1 MADGEE
7 VVGGPDS
14 RAAARAA
21 GIQDRRG
28 LSLSDVDRRRTQLWT
43 TSLFVMIA
51 ITVAVALFV
60 IGSDVFSGSLGDR
73 SPTSW
78 IVAVLAV
85 GLALAF
91 LVYIL
96 EKERSLRQLSNL
108 LVEERVQSETLRS
121 RIERERETIARLE
134 ELDRM
139 KSDFVATVSHELRTP
154 LTGIIGAAK
163 TMSTRGRD
171 LSPEQHQEFM
181 EVIERQANK
190 LLRLI
195 EDFLTASRLES
206 GGPRL
211 RRERV
216 DLRGVAE
223 SIIND
228 LQHITVGQN
237 RVISLVTEPER
248 PIVWGDSTSVQQI
261 LSNLVENALK
271 YAGTDAHVAVALRE
285 TESEVTIEVADDG
298 QGIGKDQLQ
307 TIFERFRQAGGKD
320 TPPGGGFGLGL
331 FIVKNLAHAHRGKVN
346 VVSEEGD
353 GTVFTVQLPKRAS
366 DR

>member
-7 VVGGPDS
+7 VAGAPDS
-14 RAAARAA
+14 QAAARAA
-21 GIQDRRG
+21 GIQERRG

-43 TSLFVMIA
+43 TSLFVIIA
-51 ITVAVALFV
+51 FTVAAALFI
-60 IGSDVFSGSLGDR
+60 IGRDVFSESLGFR
-73 SPTSW
+73 SLTSW
-78 IVAVLAV
+78 IVAVLV
-85 GLALAF
+85 TGLALAF

-96 EKERSLRQLSNL
+96 EKERSLRRLSNL
-108 LVEERVQSETLRS
+108 LVEERVQSEGLRS

-163 TMSTRGRD
+163 TMSTRSKD
-171 LSPEQHQEFM
+171 LSPEQHHEFM
-181 EVIERQANK
+181 QVIERQANK
-190 LLRLI
+190 LLRMI

-206 GGPRL
+206 GVPRL

-216 DLRGVAE
+216 DLRSLAE
-223 SIIND
+223 TIIDD
-228 LQHITVGQN
+228 LQHITVGHD
-237 RVISLVTEPER
+237 RPISLVTEPER

-271 YAGTDAHVAVALRE
+271 YSGTNARVAVALRE
-285 TESEVTIEVADDG
+285 SESEATIEVADDG
-298 QGIGKDQLQ
+298 RGISEDQLH
-307 TIFERFRQAGGKD
+307 TIFERFRQAGGRNS
-320 TPPGGGFGLGL
+320 PPGGGFGLGL
-331 FIVKNLAHAHRGKVN
+331 FIVKNLVDAHRGEVN
-346 VVSEEGD
+346 VVSKEGE
-353 GTVFTVQLPKRAS
+353 GAVFTVRLPKRAS